1 MATRDPG
8 SKKSAML
15 ADGLE
20 GSERHW
26 AVVTLMA
33 ALAVTVLDSSVANV
47 ALPTIARD
55 LAIDPSAVVWVVI
68 AYSLTIVV
76 FLLPFSAVAERIG
89 FRRMFALGITVFMLA
104 SLGCALSVSLAS
116 LIVSRVVQG
125 LGASMLMC
133 LFGGL
138 VRNIYSSRDLGFG
151 ISLNAMMVGL
161 MSVLGPSI
169 GAFILGIATWP
180 WIFAINIPVCLLVY
194 FGIRFLPDVPRS
206 TARFD
211 WIACGLSM
219 VFFGLSVIGL
229 DALAREPS
237 RAALCL
243 VAACGAGIVLV
254 RRSRDQTAP
263 LVPIDL
269 LRIKPVAFAV
279 GASAFSFAAQMAAFV
294 ALPFYFL
301 KVMGHSYFEVGILL
315 GSWSGGVMLMA
326 PLAAYMSNRYP
337 VAILCAIGA
346 LGMICGLSWVIVLPL
361 GASIVWIMMAML
373 MGGIGFGFFQ
383 TPNNRAMLGGAPR
396 IRSGAAGGLQATTRV
411 FGQSFGTA
419 LVAIAFGSSATHG
432 ALLGILVA
440 ILCAL
445 TALAINIVRHFNPAV
460 DPEF

>member
-1 MATRDPG
+1 MATPDQG
-8 SKKSAML
+8 SKKPATL

-55 LAIDPSAVVWVVI
+55 LAINPSAVVWVVI

-104 SLGCALSVSLAS
+104 SLGCALSTSLAS
-116 LIVSRVVQG
+116 LISARVIQG

-180 WIFAINIPVCLLVY
+180 WIFAINVPVCLLVY

-206 TARFD
+206 KARFD
-211 WIACGLSM
+211 WIACALSM

-229 DALAREPS
+229 DALAREPL

-243 VAACGAGIVLV
+243 VAAGVAGIVLV

-279 GASAFSFAAQMAAFV
+279 GASAFSFAAQMSAFV

-315 GSWSGGVMLMA
+315 GSWSAGVMLMA

-346 LGMICGLSWVIVLPL
+346 FGMICGLSWVIVLPL
-361 GASIVWIMMAML
+361 GANMLWIMVAML
-373 MGGIGFGFFQ
+373 MGGVGFGFFQ

-419 LVAIAFGSSATHG
+419 LVAIAFSFSATHG
-432 ALLGILVA
+432 ALLGVLVA

-445 TALAINIVRHFNPAV
+445 TALTINIVRHFNPAV